1 MRNAED
7 LAQFDRVLF
16 DAARKLIE
24 AKGRNEFAILELVRQ
39 LKLDYPEFSENA
51 IRKHVVS
58 KCGQT
63 DARSFGLSVCSCQA
77 SGTSRPSY
85 RKPVFR
91 DVGMKCAKAPVRIA
105 DFAVKRRARAPN

>member
-7 LAQFDRVLF
+7 LAQFDRLLF
-16 DAARKLIE
+16 DAARKLIQ

-39 LKLDYPEFSENA
+39 LRLDYPEFSENA

-63 DARSFGLSVCSCQA
+63 DARSFERSGKGLYGLGA
-77 SGTSRPSY
+77 SSLRGNSMGATSRL
-85 RKPVFR
+85 K
-91 DVGMKCAKAPVRIA
+91 
-105 DFAVKRRARAPN
+105 DFTAS